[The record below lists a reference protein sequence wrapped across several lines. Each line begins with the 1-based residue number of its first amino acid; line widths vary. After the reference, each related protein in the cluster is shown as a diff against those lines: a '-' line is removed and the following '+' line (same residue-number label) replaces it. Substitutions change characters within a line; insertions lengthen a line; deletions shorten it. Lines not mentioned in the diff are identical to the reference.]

1 MSDTSK
7 VLATKF
13 TDERFPIEWKDE
25 AEKSLMWFYD
35 DLHCPNP
42 ISPLYFDIGGWW
54 DTEGRWGS
62 DCTYMYQRFG
72 APIGKAWIAK
82 KIGGYV
88 YSAVVPPEMDADK
101 IGPMFDY
108 YTKVMPI
115 YADTFMDRWNKE
127 YVPRLL
133 QMHKAMLDF
142 DFEHRSLPEIMIH
155 MEDIL
160 DMKCEA
166 FRIHW
171 IINLAQF
178 QASTNF
184 TNVYEK
190 VMGKV
195 DPVEIGKI
203 NVSPK
208 DRNWDSLKA
217 LWEMKEYVCS
227 VPALKELFLSGD
239 AAAIMAK
246 AGDAA
251 GGSKLL
257 EMVNDYR
264 EEYGFKAMYTHE
276 FIYKTWYE
284 DPTPIYEAVRGYV
297 ANDYDFKAE
306 YDACMTSQKEAI
318 DGLYARVSDPALL
331 AELKYALELCVKMA
345 PLTPDHH
352 FYIDQGVYS
361 HMRVAFVRIGE
372 AMVRAGILDGAED
385 IFMLKYDE
393 IRCACASSFPVKEL
407 VKTRRA
413 EMEAARKIH
422 PQEWYGTATE
432 WQVYNEPYKS
442 LWGYPQK
449 FEAEQQ
455 EKAGKAEISKTV
467 LKGIPGCPGCQEG
480 VAHLVSD
487 PSELDTVKEGEILVC
502 KMTNPAWV
510 VSFSKISAL
519 VTDTGGALSHP
530 AVVAREFG
538 VPCVVGTRR
547 ATQLIQT
554 GDRIRVDGSK
564 GVVEVTG

>member
-13 TDERFPIEWKDE
+13 TDDRFPIEWKDE
-25 AEKSLMWFYD
+25 GEKSLMWFYD

-54 DTEGRWGS
+54 DCDGRWGA

-88 YSAVVPPEMDADK
+88 YSAVVPPETDADK
-101 IGPMFDY
+101 VGPMFDY

-115 YADTFMDRWNKE
+115 YADTFMDRWKKE
-127 YVPRLL
+127 YVPRLQ
-133 QMHKAMLDF
+133 QMQNTILDF
-142 DFEHRSLPEIMIH
+142 DFEHKSLPEIMIH
-155 MEDIL
+155 MEDML
-160 DMKCEA
+160 DMKSEA

-178 QASTNF
+178 QASTDF
-184 TNVYEK
+184 TNAAKAAGADDVL
-190 VMGKV
+190 
-195 DPVEIGKI
+195 IGKI
-203 NVSPK
+203 NVSPA

-217 LWEMKEYVCS
+217 LWEMKEEICR
-227 VPALKELFLSGD
+227 VPALKELFLSAAD
-239 AAAIMAK
+239 SAAIREE
-246 AGDAA
+246 AA
-251 GGSKLL
+251 SVPGSETFL
-257 EMVNDYR
+257 EMMDAYR
-264 EEYGFKAMYTHE
+264 KEYGFKAMYTHE

-284 DPTPIYEAVRGYV
+284 DPTPAYEAVRGYV
-297 ANDYDFKAE
+297 ASDYDFNAE
-306 YDACMTSQKEAI
+306 YKACMDSQQAAI
-318 DGLYARVSDPALL
+318 QDLYAKVSDPEQL
-331 AELKYALELCVKMA
+331 AQLKHYLELSVKMA
-345 PLTPDHH
+345 PITPDHH
-352 FYIDQGVYS
+352 FYIDQGIYS
-361 HMRVAFVRIGE
+361 RLWVAFVQIGK
-372 AMVRAGILDGAED
+372 ALVRAGILDDPED

-393 IRCACASSFPVKEL
+393 IRCTATSNYPVREL
-407 VKTRRA
+407 VKSRRA
-413 EMEAARKIH
+413 EMDAARKLH

-432 WQVYNEPYKS
+432 WSVYQEPYKS

-449 FEAEQQ
+449 FEAEMK
-455 EKAGKAEISKTV
+455 EKAEKTEISKTV
-467 LKGIPGCPGCQEG
+467 LKGIPGCPGVQEG
-480 VAHLVSD
+480 IAHLVSD

-547 ATQLIQT
+547 ATQLIKT
-554 GDRIRVDGSK
+554 GDKIRVDGSI
-564 GVVEVTG
+564 GVVEVLS

>member
-13 TDERFPIEWKDE
+13 TDSRFPIDWKDD
-25 AEKSLMWFYD
+25 AEKGLFWFYD

-54 DTEGRWGS
+54 DCDGRWG
-62 DCTYMYQRFG
+62 DCCSYMYQRFG
-72 APIGKAWIAK
+72 APIGSKWIAK

-88 YSAVVPPEMDADK
+88 YSAVVPPVTEADK
-101 IGPMFDY
+101 ICSMFDY

-115 YADTFMDRWNKE
+115 YADTFWERWEKE
-127 YVPRLL
+127 YVPELL
-133 QMHKAMLDF
+133 KIHQDILDF
-142 DFEHRSLPEIMIH
+142 DFEHRSLPEILIH
-155 MEDIL
+155 MEDCL
-160 DMKCEA
+160 DMQSRA

-178 QASTNF
+178 QASSNF
-184 TNVYEK
+184 AAVYEK
-190 VMGKV
+190 VMGTM

-217 LWEMKEYVCS
+217 LWEMKEYVKS
-227 VPALKELFLSGD
+227 IPALKELFTTGN
-239 AAAIMAK
+239 AAEIMDK
-246 AGDAA
+246 ASTTE
-251 GGSKLL
+251 GGEKLL
-257 EMVNDYR
+257 EMVNAYR
-264 EEYGFKAMYTHE
+264 KEYGFKAMYTHE
-276 FIYKTWYE
+276 YIYKTWYE
-284 DPTPIYEAVRGYV
+284 DPTPIYEAIRSYV
-297 ANDYDFKAE
+297 ASDYDFNTEYKTCMDEQKKAIE
-306 YDACMTSQKEAI
+306 
-318 DGLYARVSDPALL
+318 GLYARVKDPGQLK
-331 AELKYALELCVKMA
+331 ELKDALELCVKMA

-361 HMRVAFVRIGE
+361 HMRVMFVQIGKAFVR
-372 AMVRAGILDGAED
+372 AGLLENPED

-393 IRCACASSFPVKEL
+393 IRCAGTSNYPVKEL

-413 EMEAARKIH
+413 EMEEARKRH
-422 PQEWYGTATE
+422 PSEWYGTATE
-432 WQVYNEPYKS
+432 WQVYNEPYKT

-449 FEAEQQ
+449 FEAMQHE
-455 EKAGKAEISKTV
+455 EETKAEISKTV
-467 LKGIPGCPGCQEG
+467 MKGIPGCPGIQEG
-480 VAHLVSD
+480 YAHLVSD
-487 PSELDTVKEGEILVC
+487 PSELDSVKEGEILVC

-510 VSFSKISAL
+510 VSFSKIAGL

-547 ATQLIQT
+547 ATQLIKN
-554 GDRIRVDGSK
+554 GDKVRVDGSL
-564 GVVEVTG
+564 GVVEVIG

>member
-13 TDERFPIEWKDE
+13 TDEHVSVQWKDE
-25 AEKSLMWFYD
+25 AEKGLLWFYD

-42 ISPLYFDIGGWW
+42 ISPLYFDVGGWW
-54 DTEGRWGS
+54 DCDGRWGA
-62 DCTYMYQRFG
+62 DCSYMYQRFG

-88 YSAVVPPEMDADK
+88 YSAVVPPETDADK

-115 YADTFMDRWNKE
+115 YADTFMERWNKE

-160 DMKCEA
+160 DMKSEA

-227 VPALKELFLSGD
+227 EPALKALFAEND
-239 AAAIMAK
+239 AAGIMAK
-246 AGDAA
+246 AAA
-251 GGSKLL
+251 TKGGKKLL
-257 EMVNDYR
+257 EMVDAYR

-297 ANDYDFKAE
+297 ANGYDFHAE
-306 YDACMTSQKEAI
+306 YKACMDSQTAAI

-331 AELKYALELCVKMA
+331 RELKYALDLCVKMA

-352 FYIDQGVYS
+352 FYIDQGIYS
-361 HMRVAFVRIGE
+361 HMRVAFVQIGK
-372 AMVRAGILDGAED
+372 AMVRAGILEDPED

-393 IRCACASSFPVKEL
+393 IRCAATSDYPVKDL
-407 VKTRRA
+407 VKARRA

-449 FEAEQQ
+449 FEAEMKERA
-455 EKAGKAEISKTV
+455 EKTEISRTV
-467 LKGIPGCPGCQEG
+467 LKGIPGCPGVQEG
-480 VAHLVSD
+480 FAHLVSD
-487 PSELDTVKEGEILVC
+487 PSELDSLKEGEVLVC

-547 ATQLIQT
+547 ATQLIKT
-554 GDRIRVDGSK
+554 GDKIRVDGSR
-564 GVVEVTG
+564 GVVEVLG

>member
-7 VLATKF
+7 ILATKF

-42 ISPLYFDIGGWW
+42 ISPLYFDVGGWW
-54 DTEGRWGS
+54 DCDGRWGS

-115 YADTFMDRWNKE
+115 YADTFMDRWDKE

-160 DMKCEA
+160 DMKSEA

-227 VPALKELFLSGD
+227 IPALKDLFLKSD

-246 AGDAA
+246 AVDIP

-257 EMVNDYR
+257 EMVNNYR

-276 FIYKTWYE
+276 FIYKTW
-284 DPTPIYEAVRGYV
+284 
-297 ANDYDFKAE
+297 
-306 YDACMTSQKEAI
+306 
-318 DGLYARVSDPALL
+318 
-331 AELKYALELCVKMA
+331 
-345 PLTPDHH
+345 
-352 FYIDQGVYS
+352 
-361 HMRVAFVRIGE
+361 
-372 AMVRAGILDGAED
+372 
-385 IFMLKYDE
+385 
-393 IRCACASSFPVKEL
+393 
-407 VKTRRA
+407 
-413 EMEAARKIH
+413 
-422 PQEWYGTATE
+422 
-432 WQVYNEPYKS
+432 
-442 LWGYPQK
+442 
-449 FEAEQQ
+449 
-455 EKAGKAEISKTV
+455 
-467 LKGIPGCPGCQEG
+467 
-480 VAHLVSD
+480 
-487 PSELDTVKEGEILVC
+487 
-502 KMTNPAWV
+502 
-510 VSFSKISAL
+510 
-519 VTDTGGALSHP
+519 
-530 AVVAREFG
+530 
-538 VPCVVGTRR
+538 
-547 ATQLIQT
+547 
-554 GDRIRVDGSK
+554 
-564 GVVEVTG
+564 

>member
-7 VLATKF
+7 ILATKF
-13 TDERFPIEWKDE
+13 TDDRFPIEWKDD
-25 AEKSLMWFYD
+25 AEKGLMWFYD

-42 ISPLYFDIGGWW
+42 ISPLYFDVGGWW
-54 DTEGRWGS
+54 DCDGRWGS

-115 YADTFMDRWNKE
+115 YADTFMDRWEKE

-160 DMKCEA
+160 DMKSEA

-227 VPALKELFLSGD
+227 VPALKELFLNSD
-239 AAAIMAK
+239 AAGIMAK
-246 AGDAA
+246 AADIA

-257 EMVNDYR
+257 EMVNNYR

-284 DPTPIYEAVRGYV
+284 DPTPVYEAVRGYV
-297 ANDYDFKAE
+297 ANDYDFNSE
-306 YDACMTSQKEAI
+306 YKACMDSQKEAI
-318 DGLYARVSDPALL
+318 DGLYARVTDPTLL

-352 FYIDQGVYS
+352 FYIDQGIYS
-361 HMRVAFVRIGE
+361 HMRVAFVQIGK
-372 AMVRAGILDGAED
+372 AMVRAGLLEDAED

-393 IRCACASSFPVKEL
+393 IRCACTSDYPVKEL

-455 EKAGKAEISKTV
+455 EKAAKAEISKTV
-467 LKGIPGCPGCQEG
+467 LKGIPGCPGVQEG

-547 ATQLIQT
+547 ATQLIKT
-554 GDRIRVDGSK
+554 GDKIRVDGTK
-564 GVVEVTG
+564 GVVEVIG

>member
-13 TDERFPIEWKDE
+13 TDDRFPIEWKDE

-54 DTEGRWGS
+54 DTEGRWGA
-62 DCTYMYQRFG
+62 DCSYMYQRFG

-101 IGPMFDY
+101 IGPMFSY

-127 YVPRLL
+127 YVPRLKYM
-133 QMHKAMLDF
+133 QNAILDF
-142 DFEHRSLPEIMIH
+142 DFQHKSLSEIMIH

-178 QASTNF
+178 QASTDF
-184 TNVYEK
+184 TNAAKAAGADDVL
-190 VMGKV
+190 
-195 DPVEIGKI
+195 IGKI
-203 NVSPK
+203 NVSLA

-217 LWEMKEYVCS
+217 LWEMKEEVCR
-227 VPALKELFLSGD
+227 VPALKELFLSTTD
-239 AAAIMAK
+239 NAVIMEK
-246 AGDAA
+246 VSGVP
-251 GGSKLL
+251 GSEKFLSMM
-257 EMVNDYR
+257 EAYR

-284 DPTPIYEAVRGYV
+284 DPTPAYEAVRAYVCSGY
-297 ANDYDFKAE
+297 DYNEE
-306 YDACMTSQKEAI
+306 YSACMKSQQEAI
-318 DGLYARVSDPALL
+318 QELYAKVSDPE
-331 AELKYALELCVKMA
+331 ELTKLKHYLELSVKMA
-345 PLTPDHH
+345 PITPDHH
-352 FYIDQGVYS
+352 FYIDQGIYS

-372 AMVRAGILDGAED
+372 AMVRAGILDDAED

-393 IRCACASSFPVKEL
+393 IRSACCGDYPVKER
-407 VKTRRA
+407 VQTRRA
-413 EMEAARKIH
+413 EMEEARKRP

-455 EKAGKAEISKTV
+455 EKETKAEISKTV
-467 LKGIPGCPGCQEG
+467 LKGIPGCPGVQEG

-547 ATQLIQT
+547 ATQLIKT
-554 GDRIRVDGSK
+554 GDKVRVDGSK
-564 GVVEVTG
+564 GVVEVIG

>member
-13 TDERFPIEWKDE
+13 TDERFPIKWKDE

-42 ISPLYFDIGGWW
+42 ISPLYFDVGGWW
-54 DTEGRWGS
+54 DCDGRWGS

-88 YSAVVPPEMDADK
+88 YSAVVPPEMDTDK

-115 YADTFMDRWNKE
+115 YADTFMDRWDKE

-160 DMKCEA
+160 DMKSEA

-227 VPALKELFLSGD
+227 VPALKELFLNSD
-239 AAAIMAK
+239 AAGIMAK
-246 AGDAA
+246 AVDIP
-251 GGSKLL
+251 GGSRLL
-257 EMVNDYR
+257 EMVNNYR

-284 DPTPIYEAVRGYV
+284 DPTPVYEAVRGYV
-297 ANDYDFKAE
+297 ANDYDFNAE
-306 YDACMTSQKEAI
+306 YKACMDSQKAAI

-331 AELKYALELCVKMA
+331 AELKYALDLCVKMA

-352 FYIDQGVYS
+352 FYIDQGIYS
-361 HMRVAFVRIGE
+361 HMRVAFVQIGK
-372 AMVRAGILDGAED
+372 AMVRAGLLEDAED

-393 IRCACASSFPVKEL
+393 IRCACTSDYPVKEL

-413 EMEAARKIH
+413 EMEAAKKIA

-455 EKAGKAEISKTV
+455 EKETKAEISKTV
-467 LKGIPGCPGCQEG
+467 LKGIPGCPGVQEG

-547 ATQLIQT
+547 ATQLIKT
-554 GDRIRVDGSK
+554 GDKIRVDGSK
-564 GVVEVTG
+564 GVVEVIG

>member
-13 TDERFPIEWKDE
+13 TDDRFPIEWKDE

-42 ISPLYFDIGGWW
+42 ISPLYFDVGGWW
-54 DTEGRWGS
+54 DCDGRWGS

-115 YADTFMDRWNKE
+115 YADTFMERWDKE

-160 DMKCEA
+160 DMKSEA

-227 VPALKELFLSGD
+227 VPALKELFLNSD
-239 AAAIMAK
+239 AAGIMAR
-246 AGDAA
+246 AGDIA

-257 EMVNDYR
+257 EMVNNYR

-276 FIYKTWYE
+276 FIYRTWYE
-284 DPTPIYEAVRGYV
+284 DPTPVYEAVRGYV
-297 ANDYDFKAE
+297 ANDYDFNAE
-306 YDACMTSQKEAI
+306 YKACMDSQKAAI
-318 DGLYARVSDPALL
+318 EGLYARVTDPALL
-331 AELKYALELCVKMA
+331 AELKYALDLCVKMA

-352 FYIDQGVYS
+352 FYIDQGIYS
-361 HMRVAFVRIGE
+361 HMRVAFVQIGK
-372 AMVRAGILDGAED
+372 AMVRAGLLEDAED

-393 IRCACASSFPVKEL
+393 IRCTCTSDYPVKDL

-413 EMEAARKIH
+413 EMEAARKMA

-455 EKAGKAEISKTV
+455 EKETKAEISKTV

-547 ATQLIQT
+547 ATQLIKT
-554 GDRIRVDGSK
+554 GDKIRVDGSK
-564 GVVEVTG
+564 GVVEVIG

>member
-13 TDERFPIEWKDE
+13 TDDRFPITWKDE
-25 AEKSLMWFYD
+25 DEKKLMWFYD

-42 ISPLYFDIGGWW
+42 ISPLYFDVGGWW
-54 DTEGRWGS
+54 DCEGRWGT
-62 DCTYMYQRFG
+62 DCAYMYQRFG
-72 APIGKAWIAK
+72 APIGKAWLAK

-88 YSAVVPPEMDADK
+88 YSAVVPPEMDEDK

-115 YADTFMDRWNKE
+115 YADTFMERWEKE

-133 QMHKAMLDF
+133 EMQNKLIDF

-155 MEDIL
+155 MEDAL
-160 DMKCEA
+160 DIKSEA

-178 QASTNF
+178 QASSNF
-184 TNVYEK
+184 NAVYEK
-190 VMGKV
+190 IMGKV
-195 DPVEIGKI
+195 DPVEVGKI

-217 LWEMKEYVCS
+217 LWTMKEHVCS
-227 VPALKELFLSGD
+227 VPALKKFFVENEVKDIRAKVGD
-239 AAAIMAK
+239 IE
-246 AGDAA
+246 
-251 GGSKLL
+251 GGSKLV

-284 DPTPIYEAVRGYV
+284 DPTPVYEAVRHYV
-297 ANDYDFKAE
+297 ITDYDFNAE
-306 YDACMTSQKEAI
+306 YETCMKNQKEAI
-318 DGLYARVSDPALL
+318 ENLYAKVTDPDQL
-331 AELKYALELCVKMA
+331 AELKYALELAVKMA

-352 FYIDQGVYS
+352 FYIDQGIYS
-361 HMRVAFVRIGE
+361 HPRVMFVQIGKK
-372 AMVRAGILDGAED
+372 MVAHDIIDDPED

-393 IRCACASSFPVKEL
+393 IRCACTSTYPVKEL
-407 VKTRRA
+407 VKQRRA
-413 EMEAARKIH
+413 EMEAAKKIA

-432 WQVYNEPYKS
+432 WQVYQEPYKS

-449 FEAEQQ
+449 FEAEME
-455 EKAGKAEISKTV
+455 EKASKAEISKTV
-467 LKGIPGCPGCQEG
+467 LKGIPGSPGTYEG
-480 VAHLVSD
+480 VARIVSD
-487 PSELDTVKEGEILVC
+487 PSELDSVESGDVLVC

-510 VSFSKISAL
+510 VAFSKIGAL

-530 AVVAREFG
+530 AVVAREFNL
-538 VPCVVGTRR
+538 PCVVGTRR
-547 ATQLIQT
+547 ATQLIKD
-554 GDRIRVDGSK
+554 GDRVRVDGTT
-564 GVVEVTG
+564 GVAEVIG

>member
-13 TDERFPIEWKDE
+13 TDDRFPIEWKDE

-35 DLHCPNP
+35 DLHYPNP

-54 DTEGRWGS
+54 DTEGRWGA
-62 DCTYMYQRFG
+62 DCSYMYQRFG

-127 YVPRLL
+127 YVPRLKYM
-133 QMHKAMLDF
+133 QNAILDF
-142 DFEHRSLPEIMIH
+142 DFEHKSLPEIMIH

-178 QASTNF
+178 QASTDF
-184 TNVYEK
+184 TNAAKAAGADDVL
-190 VMGKV
+190 
-195 DPVEIGKI
+195 IGKI
-203 NVSPK
+203 NVSPA

-217 LWEMKEYVCS
+217 LWEMKEEVCR
-227 VPALKELFLSGD
+227 VPALKELFLSTTD
-239 AAAIMAK
+239 NAVIMEK
-246 AGDAA
+246 VSGVP
-251 GGSKLL
+251 GGEKFLSMM
-257 EMVNDYR
+257 EAYR

-284 DPTPIYEAVRGYV
+284 DPTPAYEAVRAYVCSGY
-297 ANDYDFKAE
+297 DYNEE
-306 YDACMTSQKEAI
+306 YSACMKSQQEAI
-318 DGLYARVSDPALL
+318 AELYAKVSDPEEL
-331 AELKYALELCVKMA
+331 AKLKHYLELSVKMA
-345 PLTPDHH
+345 PITPDHH
-352 FYIDQGVYS
+352 FYIDQGIYS

-393 IRCACASSFPVKEL
+393 IRSACCGDYPVKER
-407 VKTRRA
+407 VQTRRA
-413 EMEAARKIH
+413 EMEEARKRP

-455 EKAGKAEISKTV
+455 EKESKAEISKTV

-547 ATQLIQT
+547 ATQLIKT
-554 GDRIRVDGSK
+554 GDKIRVDGSK
-564 GVVEVTG
+564 GVVEVIG

>member
-208 DRNWDSLKA
+208 DRNWDFLKA

>member
-7 VLATKF
+7 ILATKF
-13 TDERFPIEWKDE
+13 TDDRFPIEWKDE
-25 AEKSLMWFYD
+25 QEKSLMWFYD

-42 ISPLYFDIGGWW
+42 ISPLYFDVGGWW
-54 DTEGRWGS
+54 DCDGRWGS

-82 KIGGYV
+82 NIGGYV

-108 YTKVMPI
+108 YVKVMPI
-115 YADTFMDRWNKE
+115 YADTFLDRWHKM
-127 YVPRLL
+127 YIPRLKEI
-133 QMHKAMLDF
+133 QNAMLDC
-142 DFEHRSLPEIMIH
+142 DFEHKSLPEIMIH
-155 MEDIL
+155 MEDML
-160 DMKCEA
+160 DMKSEA

-178 QASTNF
+178 QASTDF
-184 TNVYEK
+184 TNAAKAAGADDVL
-190 VMGKV
+190 
-195 DPVEIGKI
+195 IGKI
-203 NVSPK
+203 NVSPA

-217 LWEMKEYVCS
+217 LWEMKEEVCR
-227 VPALKELFLSGD
+227 VPALKELFLSTTD
-239 AAAIMAK
+239 NAEIMAK
-246 AGDAA
+246 VADVP
-251 GGSKLL
+251 GSEKFL
-257 EMVNDYR
+257 EMMEAYR
-264 EEYGFKAMYTHE
+264 NEYGFKAMYTHE

-284 DPTPIYEAVRGYV
+284 DPTPAYEAVRTYV
-297 ANDYDFKAE
+297 NNNYDYNAE
-306 YDACMTSQKEAI
+306 YDACMQSQKEAI
-318 DGLYARVSDPALL
+318 EQLYSMVSDPEEL
-331 AELKYALELCVKMA
+331 AKLKHYLELCVKMA
-345 PLTPDHH
+345 PITPDHH

-361 HMRVAFVRIGE
+361 HMRVAFVQIGK
-372 AMVRAGILDGAED
+372 AMVREGILDDAED

-393 IRCACASSFPVKEL
+393 IRCACCSDYPVKEL

-413 EMEAARKIH
+413 EMEEARKRH

-449 FEAEQQ
+449 FEAEQKEQ
-455 EKAGKAEISKTV
+455 AEKAEISKTV
-467 LKGIPGCPGCQEG
+467 LKGIPGCPGIQEG
-480 VAHLVSD
+480 IAHLVYD
-487 PSELDTVKEGEILVC
+487 PSELDSVKDGEVLVC

-510 VSFSKISAL
+510 VSFSKICAL

-547 ATQLIQT
+547 ATQLIKT
-554 GDRIRVDGSK
+554 GDKVRVDGTH
-564 GVVEVTG
+564 GVVEVIG